1 MGGEMEVVGYLNH
14 ADLLLEDENGV
25 AVVTAG
31 HYVLSL
37 GDRVVFKQLDQ
48 HQQHCQAEILFAS
61 AGFSSIHK
69 DEFLIRFAGS
79 RENLNNYLQQTTV
92 H

>member
-1 MGGEMEVVGYLNH
+1 MEVVGYLNH

-61 AGFSSIHK
+61 AGFSIIHE

>member
-1 MGGEMEVVGYLNH
+1 MEVVGYLNH
-14 ADLLLEDENGV
+14 ADLLLEDEHGV

-37 GDRVVFKQLDQ
+37 GDRVILKQIDPQ
-48 HQQHCQAEILFAS
+48 QQHCQAEISFAS
-61 AGFSSIHK
+61 AGFNNIHE
-69 DEFLIRFAGS
+69 DEFFIRFTGN
-79 RENLNNYLQQTTV
+79 RENLSHYLQQTTV

>member
-1 MGGEMEVVGYLNH
+1 MEVVGYLNH

-25 AVVTAG
+25 AVIGGG

-37 GDRVVFKQLDQ
+37 GDHVYFKHALDHEPTRISVQISFASSTHQNLHDDEIQMKFEGCRESFKQYI
-48 HQQHCQAEILFAS
+48 QA
-61 AGFSSIHK
+61 
-69 DEFLIRFAGS
+69 
-79 RENLNNYLQQTTV
+79 TTV